1 MLLIAGLLGGGY
13 VLVPFLLKQNAIEAI
28 EELNQTSQSIF
39 AGSQIDYDDIR
50 VNIFKRSA
58 ILENPVYHIAGK
70 QILIADEIEIAG
82 GSDKL
87 EYADISNMEM
97 TFSYNDLLF
106 SLTASHLQIEELSF
120 DLEETLLSMN
130 DDAFNTILSIS
141 QALDIGKFEI
151 EDFLLNAQENSQDDV
166 ITASGNLLVSEVKN
180 AIVEHI
186 NIDGSIVDNSRILAG
201 DRYQFEAGQV
211 ELSDLDLDSVITA
224 IVSNETEIMPNINHA
239 FGISKMNVEDVLFLL
254 PEVEIKTVIE
264 EGKLEI
270 DENIVQALLIEGF
283 EFEVKPEETN
293 ITIAEFHVEG
303 LDLGI
308 DFSSQEAVY
317 QNASQLFGINDLGF
331 TDVAILSEGFPIYIA
346 ELRMSDIV
354 TDSGVIISGNSMLSE
369 LEIPISAVKNF
380 NKATAEKIRK
390 DVKSDNLK
398 VSFRN
403 EFNYEI
409 DEKHYSNFIA
419 LELDGLAE
427 LDINLEFGSLNLGFM
442 KEGVGNPS
450 IALLADSAKEIM
462 LEQVHFEYRD
472 FELVDILFETYPK
485 IAQGIDLLEIQASL
499 LLLQYPEQQQALI
512 TALNDFQREK
522 NKFGFSV
529 DAINELKISS
539 IPGLF
544 VSGRLAEHA
553 LIDFYGK

>member
-1 MLLIAGLLGGGY
+1 VGLLGGGY
-13 VLVPFLLKQNAIEAI
+13 LLVPLLLKQNAIEAI

-39 AGSQIDYDDIR
+39 ADSQITYDDIR
-50 VNIFKRSA
+50 VNIFRRSA

-70 QILIADEIEIAG
+70 QILRADEIEIAG
-82 GSDKL
+82 SSDRL
-87 EYADISNMEM
+87 RYADISHMEM

-106 SLTASHLQIEELSF
+106 ALTASHLQIEELSLNLG
-120 DLEETLLSMN
+120 DTLLSI
-130 DDAFNTILSIS
+130 DDSAFKTILSIS
-141 QALDIGKFEI
+141 QALDIGKFEA
-151 EDFLLNAQENSQDDV
+151 EDFLLNAQGDSQDDV
-166 ITASGNLLVSEVKN
+166 ITASGNLLVRGVEN
-180 AIVEHI
+180 ANAEHI
-186 NIDGSIVDNSRILAG
+186 NIDGSIIDDSRILTSE
-201 DRYQFEAGQV
+201 RYQFEAGQV
-211 ELSDLDLDSVITA
+211 ELSDLDLESVIAA
-224 IVSNETEIMPNINHA
+224 IVSNETEIMLHINHA
-239 FGISKMNVEDVLFLL
+239 FGISKMNVEDVVFLL
-254 PEVEIKTVIE
+254 PEGEIKTVIE

-270 DENIVQALLIEGF
+270 DENIVEALLIEGF

-390 DVKSDNLK
+390 FVESDNLK
-398 VSFRN
+398 ASFRN
-403 EFNYEI
+403 EYNYEI

-427 LDINLEFGSLNLGFM
+427 LDINLEFGSLNLDFM
-442 KEGVGNPS
+442 KEGGWQS
-450 IALLADSAKEIM
+450 L
-462 LEQVHFEYRD
+462 YG
-472 FELVDILFETYPK
+472 LV
-485 IAQGIDLLEIQASL
+485 S
-499 LLLQYPEQQQALI
+499 
-512 TALNDFQREK
+512 
-522 NKFGFSV
+522 
-529 DAINELKISS
+529 
-539 IPGLF
+539 
-544 VSGRLAEHA
+544 
-553 LIDFYGK
+553 

>member
-1 MLLIAGLLGGGY
+1 MTIAGLLGGGY
-13 VLVPFLLKQNAIEAI
+13 LLVPLLLKQNAIEAI

-39 AGSQIDYDDIR
+39 ADSQITYDDIR
-50 VNIFKRSA
+50 VNIFRRSA

-70 QILIADEIEIAG
+70 QILRADEIEIAG
-82 GSDKL
+82 SSDKL
-87 EYADISNMEM
+87 EYAYISHMEM

-106 SLTASHLQIEELSF
+106 ALTASHLQIEELSLNVG
-120 DLEETLLSMN
+120 DALLSI
-130 DDAFNTILSIS
+130 DDSAFKTILSIS
-141 QALDIGKFEI
+141 QALDIGKFEA
-151 EDFLLNAQENSQDDV
+151 EDFLLNAQGDSQDDV
-166 ITASGNLLVSEVKN
+166 ITASGNLLVRGVEN
-180 AIVEHI
+180 ANAEHI
-186 NIDGSIVDNSRILAG
+186 NIDGSIIDDSRILTSE
-201 DRYQFEAGQV
+201 RYQFEAGQV
-211 ELSDLDLDSVITA
+211 ELSDLDLESVIAA
-224 IVSNETEIMPNINHA
+224 IVSNETEIMPHINRA
-239 FGISKMNVEDVLFLL
+239 FGISKMNVEDVVLLL
-254 PEVEIKTVIE
+254 PEGEIKTVIE

-270 DENIVQALLIEGF
+270 DENIVEALLIEGF

-369 LEIPISAVKNF
+369 LEIPISAVENF

-390 DVKSDNLK
+390 FVESDNLK
-398 VSFRN
+398 ASFRN
-403 EFNYEI
+403 EYNYEI
-409 DEKHYSNFIA
+409 DEKHYSNSIA

-427 LDINLEFGSLNLGFM
+427 LDVNLEFGSLNLDFM
-442 KEGVGNPS
+442 KGGGRNPS
-450 IALLADSAKEIM
+450 MALLADSAKEIM
-462 LEQVHFEYRD
+462 LEQVQFEYRD
-472 FELVDILFETYPK
+472 FELADILFEAYPK

-512 TALNDFQREK
+512 IALNDFQREK
-522 NKFGFSV
+522 NKLGFSV
-529 DAINELKISS
+529 DAIKELKISS

-553 LIDFYGK
+553 LIDFYGE

>member
-1 MLLIAGLLGGGY
+1 MTIAGLLGGGY
-13 VLVPFLLKQNAIEAI
+13 LLVPLMLKQNAIEAI

-39 AGSQIDYDDIR
+39 ADSQITYDDIR
-50 VNIFKRSA
+50 VNIFRRSA
-58 ILENPVYHIAGK
+58 ILENPIYHIAGK
-70 QILIADEIEIAG
+70 QILRADEIEIAG
-82 GSDKL
+82 SSDSL
-87 EYADISNMEM
+87 RYADISHMEM

-106 SLTASHLQIEELSF
+106 ALTASQLQIEELSLNLG
-120 DLEETLLSMN
+120 DTLLSI
-130 DDAFNTILSIS
+130 DDSAFKTILSIS
-141 QALDIGKFEI
+141 QALDIGKFEA
-151 EDFLLNAQENSQDDV
+151 EDFLLNAQGDSQDDV
-166 ITASGNLLVSEVKN
+166 ITASGNLLVRGVEN
-180 AIVEHI
+180 ANAEHI
-186 NIDGSIVDNSRILAG
+186 NIDGSIIDDSRILASE
-201 DRYQFEAGQV
+201 RYQFEAGQV
-211 ELSDLDLDSVITA
+211 ELSDLDLESVIAA
-224 IVSNETEIMPNINHA
+224 IVSNETEIMPHINRA
-239 FGISKMNVEDVLFLL
+239 FGISKMNVEDVVFLL
-254 PEVEIKTVIE
+254 PEGEIKTVIE

-270 DENIVQALLIEGF
+270 DENIVEALLIEGF

-346 ELRMSDIV
+346 ELQMSDIV

-369 LEIPISAVKNF
+369 LEIPISAVENF

-390 DVKSDNLK
+390 FVESDNLQA
-398 VSFRN
+398 SFRN
-403 EFNYEI
+403 TYNYEI
-409 DEKHYSNFIA
+409 DEKHYSNSIA

-427 LDINLEFGSLNLGFM
+427 LDVNLEFGSLNLDFM
-442 KEGVGNPS
+442 KGGGRNPS
-450 IALLADSAKEIM
+450 MALLADSAKEIM
-462 LEQVHFEYRD
+462 LEQVQFEYRD
-472 FELVDILFETYPK
+472 FELADILFEAYPK

-512 TALNDFQREK
+512 IALNDFQREK
-522 NKFGFSV
+522 NKLGFSV
-529 DAINELKISS
+529 DAIKELKISS

-553 LIDFYGK
+553 LIDFYGE

>member
-1 MLLIAGLLGGGY
+1 MPIAVLLGGGY
-13 VLVPFLLKQNAIEAI
+13 LLVPLLLKQNAIEAI
-28 EELNQTSQSIF
+28 EELNQTSKSIF
-39 AGSQIDYDDIR
+39 ADSQITYDDIR
-50 VNIFKRSA
+50 VNISRRSA
-58 ILENPVYHIAGK
+58 ILENPVYNIAGK
-70 QILIADEIEIAG
+70 QILRADEIEIAG
-82 GSDKL
+82 SSDKL

-97 TFSYNDLLF
+97 IFSYDDLLF
-106 SLTASHLQIEELSF
+106 ALTASHLQIEELSL
-120 DLEETLLSMN
+120 DVGDTLLST
-130 DDAFNTILSIS
+130 DDSAFKTILSIS
-141 QALDIGKFEI
+141 QALDIGKFEA
-151 EDFLLNAQENSQDDV
+151 EDFSLNAQGDSQDEV
-166 ITASGNLLVSEVKN
+166 ITASGNLLVRGVEN
-180 AIVEHI
+180 ANVEHI
-186 NIDGSIVDNSRILAG
+186 NIDGSILDDSRILNSE
-201 DRYQFEAGQV
+201 RYQFEAGQI
-211 ELSDLDLDSVITA
+211 ELSDLGLDSVIAA
-224 IVSNETEIMPNINHA
+224 IVSNETEIMLNINRA

-254 PEVEIKTVIE
+254 PESEIKTVIG

-270 DENIVQALLIEGF
+270 DENIVEALLIEGF

-331 TDVAILSEGFPIYIA
+331 TDVAILSEGFPIDIA
-346 ELRMSDIV
+346 ELRISDIV
-354 TDSGVIISGNSMLSE
+354 TDSGVIISGNSMLSA

-390 DVKSDNLK
+390 GVESDNLK
-398 VSFRN
+398 ASFKN
-403 EFNYEI
+403 EYNYEI

-427 LDINLEFGSLNLGFM
+427 LDINLEFGSLNLDFM

-450 IALLADSAKEIM
+450 MALLADSAKEIM
-462 LEQVHFEYRD
+462 LEQVQFEYRD
-472 FELVDILFETYPK
+472 FELVDILFEAYPK

-522 NKFGFSV
+522 NKLGFSV
-529 DAINELKISS
+529 DAIKELKISS

-553 LIDFYGK
+553 LIDFYGE

>member
-1 MLLIAGLLGGGY
+1 
-13 VLVPFLLKQNAIEAI
+13 
-28 EELNQTSQSIF
+28 
-39 AGSQIDYDDIR
+39 
-50 VNIFKRSA
+50 
-58 ILENPVYHIAGK
+58 
-70 QILIADEIEIAG
+70 
-82 GSDKL
+82 
-87 EYADISNMEM
+87 
-97 TFSYNDLLF
+97 
-106 SLTASHLQIEELSF
+106 
-120 DLEETLLSMN
+120 
-130 DDAFNTILSIS
+130 
-141 QALDIGKFEI
+141 
-151 EDFLLNAQENSQDDV
+151 V
-166 ITASGNLLVSEVKN
+166 ITASGNLLVRGVEN
-180 AIVEHI
+180 ANAEHI
-186 NIDGSIVDNSRILAG
+186 NIDGSIIDDSRILASE
-201 DRYQFEAGQV
+201 RYQFEAGQV
-211 ELSDLDLDSVITA
+211 ELSDLDLESVIAA
-224 IVSNETEIMPNINHA
+224 IDSNETEIMLHINHA
-239 FGISKMNVEDVLFLL
+239 FGISKMNVEDVVFLL
-254 PEVEIKTVIE
+254 PEGEIKTVIE

-270 DENIVQALLIEGF
+270 DENIVEALLIEGF

-331 TDVAILSEGFPIYIA
+331 TDVAILSEGFPIYIE

-390 DVKSDNLK
+390 FVESDNLK
-398 VSFRN
+398 ASFRN
-403 EFNYEI
+403 EYNYEI

-427 LDINLEFGSLNLGFM
+427 LDVNLEFGSLNLDFM
-442 KEGVGNPS
+442 KGGDGNPS

-462 LEQVHFEYRD
+462 LEQVQFEYRD
-472 FELVDILFETYPK
+472 FELADILFEAYPK
-485 IAQGIDLLEIQASL
+485 IAQGIDLLEIQAPL

-522 NKFGFSV
+522 NKLGFSV
-529 DAINELKISS
+529 YAIKELKISS

-553 LIDFYGK
+553 LIDFYGE

>member
-1 MLLIAGLLGGGY
+1 MGLLGGGY
-13 VLVPFLLKQNAIEAI
+13 LLVPLLLKQNAIEAI

-39 AGSQIDYDDIR
+39 ADSQITYDDIR
-50 VNIFKRSA
+50 VNIFRRSA
-58 ILENPVYHIAGK
+58 ILENPIYHIAGK
-70 QILIADEIEIAG
+70 QILRADEIEIAG
-82 GSDKL
+82 SSDSL
-87 EYADISNMEM
+87 RYADISHMEM

-106 SLTASHLQIEELSF
+106 ALTASHLQIEELSLNLG
-120 DLEETLLSMN
+120 DTLLSI
-130 DDAFNTILSIS
+130 DDSAFKTILSIS
-141 QALDIGKFEI
+141 QALDIGKFEA
-151 EDFLLNAQENSQDDV
+151 EDFLLNAQGDSQDDV
-166 ITASGNLLVSEVKN
+166 ITASGNLLVRGVEN
-180 AIVEHI
+180 ANAEHI
-186 NIDGSIVDNSRILAG
+186 NIDGSIIDDSRILTSE
-201 DRYQFEAGQV
+201 RYQFEAGQV
-211 ELSDLDLDSVITA
+211 ELSDLDLESVIAA
-224 IVSNETEIMPNINHA
+224 IVSNETEIMPHINRA
-239 FGISKMNVEDVLFLL
+239 FGISKMNVEDVVFLL
-254 PEVEIKTVIE
+254 PEGEIKTVIE

-270 DENIVQALLIEGF
+270 DENIVEALLIEGF

-293 ITIAEFHVEG
+293 ITIAEFQLEG
-303 LDLGI
+303 VDLGI

-390 DVKSDNLK
+390 FVESDNLK
-398 VSFRN
+398 ASFRN
-403 EFNYEI
+403 EYNYEI

-427 LDINLEFGSLNLGFM
+427 LDINLEFGSLNLDFK
-442 KEGVGNPS
+442 KEGDGNPS
-450 IALLADSAKEIM
+450 MALLADSAKEIM
-462 LEQVHFEYRD
+462 LEQVQFEYRD
-472 FELVDILFETYPK
+472 FELADILFEAYPK

-522 NKFGFSV
+522 NKLGFSV
-529 DAINELKISS
+529 YAVKELKISS

-544 VSGRLAEHA
+544 VSGRLPEHA
-553 LIDFYGK
+553 LIDFYGE